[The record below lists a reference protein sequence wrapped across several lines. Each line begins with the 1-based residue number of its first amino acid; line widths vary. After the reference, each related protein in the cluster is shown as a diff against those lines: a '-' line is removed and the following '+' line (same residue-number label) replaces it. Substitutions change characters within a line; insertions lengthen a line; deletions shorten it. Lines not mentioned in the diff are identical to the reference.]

1 MIHAPCTGHSNY
13 MMLFSDDTMSFPI
26 LFRQELLSPP
36 RPAEVDRILAE
47 PVPPETLM
55 VAFADVPAAVPALV
69 SIIIDALPPAAAF
82 ADASAMALDFV

>member
-1 MIHAPCTGHSNY
+1 

-36 RPAEVDRILAE
+36 RPAEVDRILTE

-55 VAFADVPAAVPALV
+55 VAFAYVPAAVPALV

>member
-1 MIHAPCTGHSNY
+1 
-13 MMLFSDDTMSFPI
+13 
-26 LFRQELLSPP
+26 
-36 RPAEVDRILAE
+36 
-47 PVPPETLM
+47 M